1 MKILARNLLPC
12 SFVIFYHVFKTFRKS
27 RITCWKSIIK
37 TQRCENIWMWENTD
51 QKKLRIWILF
61 TQWFILSLR
70 YSRIHPH
77 RKRIINKSKVKMITF
92 HAMRFI
98 SLHFCSICQAHI
110 KLCIII
116 HQWFGFTST
125 NFEMSTRSSLKILV
139 KCFLFSR
146 FPIKQLY
153 KKIDM
158 TLN

>member
-1 MKILARNLLPC
+1 MKILAPNLLPC
-12 SFVIFYHVFKTFRKS
+12 SFVIFYVLKTFRKS

-37 TQRCENIWMWENTD
+37 TQRCENIWMWEKTD

-70 YSRIHPH
+70 QSRTHPH
-77 RKRIINKSKVKMITF
+77 RKRIINKSKVKMIPF

-98 SLHFCSICQAHI
+98 SLHFCSICQAHV

-125 NFEMSTRSSLKILV
+125 NFEMSTRPSLKILV
-139 KCFLFSR
+139 KLSGAFCFPDF
-146 FPIKQLY
+146 Q
-153 KKIDM
+153 
-158 TLN
+158 